1 MPEIKL
7 NERQDKILSYIRKH
21 KSANNREL
29 LEYVSKSGE
38 KITRLTIVR
47 DLDKLL
53 QLKLIQKK
61 GEGRNVFYEEKIESP
76 TLAYFDV
83 ERYFSVVPDERN
95 IKHEKFN
102 FDIFGYFRKNIFAEA
117 ELDKLEKINREYRI
131 RIKKLSPENLK
142 KEFERLTIELSWKS
156 SQIEGNTYSLIDT
169 EILIK
174 EGKAAKGHSREEA
187 VMILNHKKA
196 IDYIFGKKSGF
207 KSLNLRKIENVHSLL
222 IKNLSTGKGIRKK
235 PVGITGTKYNPLDN
249 SYQIREAVE
258 KLCRLVNGKKIIPL
272 EKALLAIL
280 LISYIQPFED
290 GNKRTAR
297 LIGNA
302 VLWANNFCPLSYRSI
317 DEAEYKKAILL
328 FYEQNSARY
337 FKELF
342 VEQFRFAVKN
352 YFLA

>member
-1 MPEIKL
+1 MSMIKL
-7 NERQDKILSYIRKH
+7 NERQDKILSYIRKR
-21 KSANNREL
+21 KSATNKEL
-29 LEYVSKSGE
+29 LEHISKPGE
-38 KITRLTIVR
+38 EVTRLTIVR

-53 QLKLIQKK
+53 KFKLISKM
-61 GEGRNVFYEEKIESP
+61 GGGRNVSYKERIRSSA
-76 TLAYFDV
+76 LSYFDV
-83 ERYFSVVPDERN
+83 EKYFKLPPDERDVSFN
-95 IKHEKFN
+95 KFN
-102 FDIFGYFRKNIFAEA
+102 FDAFGYFDKNFFSEN
-117 ELDKLEKINREYRI
+117 ETSKLEMLNQEYQE
-131 RIKKLSPENLK
+131 RIKKMSPSSLK

-174 EGKAAKGHSREEA
+174 EGKAAKGHSKDETM
-187 VMILNHKKA
+187 MILNHKKA
-196 IDYIFGKKSGF
+196 IDYIFSRKNEF

-222 IKNLSTGKGIRKK
+222 IKNLSTEKGIRKRLI
-235 PVGITGTKYNPLDN
+235 GITGTKYRPLDN
-249 SYQIREAVE
+249 QHQIREAME
-258 KLCRLVNGKKIIPL
+258 KLCGVANASKNHPLV
-272 EKALLAIL
+272 KALAAIL

-297 LIGNA
+297 LVGNA
-302 VLWANNFCPLSYRSI
+302 VLFAHGFCPLSYRSV

-352 YFLA
+352 YFLI

>member
-1 MPEIKL
+1 MIKL
-7 NERQDKILSYIRKH
+7 NERQEKILSYIQKH
-21 KSANNREL
+21 KTATNKEL
-29 LEYVSKSGE
+29 LDYISRMGKEV
-38 KITRLTIVR
+38 TRLTIVR

-53 QLKLIQKK
+53 KFKLISKM
-61 GEGRNVFYEEKIESP
+61 GGGRNVAYKERVNNSA
-76 TLAYFDV
+76 LSYFDV
-83 ERYFSVVPDERN
+83 EKYFSRPPDERD
-95 IKHEKFN
+95 IKYEKFN
-102 FDIFGYFRKNIFAEA
+102 FDVFGYFDRNLFPENEIS
-117 ELDKLEKINREYRI
+117 KLEILNQEYQKRV
-131 RIKKLSPENLK
+131 KKMSPSVLK

-174 EGKAAKGHSREEA
+174 EGKVAKGHSKDET

-196 IDYIFGKKSGF
+196 IDYIFSKKNGF
-207 KSLNLRKIENVHSLL
+207 KSLNLPKIENVHSLL
-222 IKNLSTGKGIRKK
+222 IKGLSAEKGIRRRL
-235 PVGITGTKYNPLDN
+235 VGITGTKYRPLDN
-249 SYQIREAVE
+249 QHQIREAVE
-258 KLCRLVNGKKIIPL
+258 KLCGIINNKKNHPL
-272 EKALLAIL
+272 AKALAVIL

-297 LIGNA
+297 LVGNA
-302 VLWANNFCPLSYRSI
+302 VLFAHGFCPLSYRSI

-328 FYEQNSARY
+328 FYEQNNARY

>member
-1 MPEIKL
+1 MIKL
-7 NERQDKILSYIRKH
+7 NERQEKILSYIRKH
-21 KSANNREL
+21 KSATNKEL
-29 LEYVSKSGE
+29 LEYVSKPGE
-38 KITRLTIVR
+38 EVTRLTIVR

-53 QLKLIQKK
+53 KFKLISKK
-61 GEGRNVFYEEKIESP
+61 GRGRNIAYEEKNESP
-76 TLAYFDV
+76 ALSYFDA
-83 ERYFSVVPDERN
+83 EKYFALPPDERDV
-95 IKHEKFN
+95 KFEKFN
-102 FDIFGYFRKNIFAEA
+102 FDVFDYFRKNIFSET
-117 ELDKLEKINREYRI
+117 ELGKLEELNQEYQKRM
-131 RIKKLSPENLK
+131 KKMSSNVLK

-174 EGKAAKGHSREEA
+174 EGKVAKGHSKDEA

-196 IDYIFGKKSGF
+196 IDYIFSRKSEF
-207 KSLNLRKIENVHSLL
+207 KSLNLRKIENVHALL
-222 IKNLSTGKGIRKK
+222 INGLSTERGIRKRL
-235 PVGITGTKYNPLDN
+235 VGITGTRYRPLDN
-249 SYQIREAVE
+249 QHQVREAIE
-258 KLCRLVNGKKIIPL
+258 KMCGILNSKKIQPL
-272 EKALLAIL
+272 TGALASIL

-297 LIGNA
+297 LVGNA
-302 VLWANNFCPLSYRSI
+302 VLFAHGFCPLSYRSI

-342 VEQFRFAVKN
+342 VSQFKFAVKN